1 MEPAMVQS
9 QLAALLQDP
18 AVLDALVAAGGGEV
32 VLSDA
37 GVTLVCGEQEFGAEA
52 ETGSEEPAM
61 AAAE

>member
-1 MEPAMVQS
+1 MVQS
-9 QLAALLQDP
+9 QLAALLGDP

-52 ETGSEEPAM
+52 EAETGSEEPAM